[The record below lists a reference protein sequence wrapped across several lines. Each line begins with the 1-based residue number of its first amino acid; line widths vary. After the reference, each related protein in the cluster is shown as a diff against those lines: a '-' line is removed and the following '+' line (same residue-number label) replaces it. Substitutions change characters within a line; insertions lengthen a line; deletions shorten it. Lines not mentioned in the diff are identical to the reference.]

1 MDVEII
7 EKRKLWFTIS
17 GVIITIGLISILMQG
32 MNLGI
37 DFTGGT
43 IMEFQFDKQV
53 TTEEVRDILSEFGLN
68 KKSRVQETG
77 ENGILIRTQQL
88 EHDKVVALQEK
99 VETDYPSA
107 NMLRTSVVGP
117 TIGQELRNKAFWALV
132 VASIA
137 IVAYIS
143 FRFQFR
149 FSIAALMA
157 LLHDVLI
164 VITVFSLLG
173 PEINSPFV
181 AALLTI
187 VGYSINDTIVIF
199 DRIRE
204 KLRFAKRS
212 DTFAELNNQAIL
224 ETLPR
229 SINTSL
235 TTLLPILAIIFLGG
249 ATIQNFM
256 LALLIGM
263 LSGTYSSIFVASPI
277 LVAWNE
283 RDKMKRQM

>member
-1 MDVEII
+1 MEII